1 MALAQKLFIL
11 NRTALRRSL
20 IYFSTSHSLLQ
31 NSTHEA
37 PKKVV
42 SRAAVSNDPAL
53 SVTSKVKQGASDFW
67 YSTIVVG
74 GIALTGF
81 IFYIIGNEL
90 FSSKSPTRVYE
101 DALKICISDHR
112 VQDLLGTSITGYGEV
127 NRRGRGTQIASSEWI
142 DTHGKKH
149 LTMRFHLKGAYAT
162 GTVHLELYEN
172 DCKEMVYRYL
182 VVEVDGLTRR
192 QVILRPEE
200 NTSSSSFS
208 VQPPAPPPVKL
219 EPFNEKS
226 E

>member
-1 MALAQKLFIL
+1 MALAQKLFII
-11 NRTALRRSL
+11 NKTALRRSL

-31 NSTHEA
+31 NSPHEA

-42 SRAAVSNDPAL
+42 SRVASANDPAP
-53 SVTSKVKQGASDFW
+53 SITSKVKQGASDFW

-74 GIALTGF
+74 GIALTGL
-81 IFYIIGNEL
+81 IFYVIGSEL

-112 VQDLLGTSITGYGEV
+112 VQDLLGTPITGCGEV
-127 NRRGRGTQIASSEWI
+127 NRRGRRTHIASSKWT

-149 LTMRFHLKGAYAT
+149 LTMRFYLKGAYAT
-162 GTVHLELYEN
+162 GTVHLELYES
-172 DCKEMVYRYL
+172 DSEEMVYRYL

-200 NTSSSSFS
+200 KTSNSSYS
-208 VQPPAPPPVKL
+208 VPPPAPPPAKL
-219 EPFNEKS
+219 EPFNEQS